1 MSRAGMRVPIC
12 RLLFTFSAVCCFAA
26 PIPIGTIV
34 HESVENFFS
43 AGGTS
48 VTDCIGLGCPDVAF
62 TSGPVSGTVL
72 FSIREKITQTSTQ
85 TSFLYSLLNETL
97 PEPITAFAVE
107 NAGIA
112 GTGQPPA
119 NWTFMQ
125 GASSWTFR
133 AADPAFGIEAP
144 FFLDFEVDVPG
155 LVPVGFGST
164 SIGLASVSALTS
176 STWITSSGV
185 PEPLPLLLVGS
196 GVVNCLWVGAWQRRR
211 RYVRSDF

>member
-1 MSRAGMRVPIC
+1 MSRAGKRVPNC
-12 RLLFTFSAVCCFAA
+12 GLLLTFSAICCFAA

-34 HESVENFFS
+34 HESVESFFS

-62 TSGPVSGTVL
+62 SSGSVSGTVL

-85 TSFLYSLLNETL
+85 TSFLYTLANETL
-97 PEPITAFAVE
+97 PEAITAFAVA

-119 NWTFMQ
+119 NWSFIQ
-125 GASSWTFR
+125 GSSAWTFS

-164 SIGLASVSALTS
+164 SIELASGSALTS
-176 STWITSSGV
+176 STWITSAGV
-185 PEPLPLLLVGS
+185 PEPLSALLAGS
-196 GVVNCLWVGAWQRRR
+196 GVVSCL
-211 RYVRSDF
+211 